1 MTGDLVDILEKLV
14 QAINND
20 YSFEEVELFIN
31 FEDKV
36 NKTVIAAAYS
46 WIYEKL
52 LREYYQKKE
61 LKSDPSKSVR
71 ILSEVEISAI
81 GLHNYDYILHFYNL
95 GLINNNEFDMIID
108 QIKLFPEESRS
119 IENLNMLILSVFLDL
134 DDISTPGSRYLL
146 YSSDTIN

>member
-1 MTGDLVDILEKLV
+1 MTGELVEILEKLV

-61 LKSDPSKSVR
+61 LKTNTSKSVR
-71 ILSEVEISAI
+71 ILSEEEISTI
-81 GLHNYDYILHFYNL
+81 GLHNYDYILHFYNI

>member
-1 MTGDLVDILEKLV
+1 MTEDLVEILEKIVL
-14 QAINND
+14 AINND

-31 FEDKV
+31 FEDKA

-52 LREYYQKKE
+52 LREYYQKKT
-61 LKSDPSKSVR
+61 LKENTSKSVR
-71 ILSEVEISAI
+71 IFSEEEISSI
-81 GLHNYDYILHFYNL
+81 GLHNYNYILHFYNI
-95 GLINNNEFDMIID
+95 GLINNNDMDMILD

-119 IENLNMLILSVFLDL
+119 IENLNILILSVFLDL

>member
-1 MTGDLVDILEKLV
+1 MTGELVEILEKLV

-52 LREYYQKKE
+52 LREYYQKNE
-61 LKSDPSKSVR
+61 LKTNTSKSVR
-71 ILSEVEISAI
+71 ILSEEEISTI
-81 GLHNYDYILHFYNL
+81 GLHNYDYILHFYNI

>member
-1 MTGDLVDILEKLV
+1 MTGELVEILEKIV

-20 YSFEEVELFIN
+20 YSFEEVELYIN

-52 LREYYQKKE
+52 LREYYQRKE
-61 LKSDPSKSVR
+61 LKSDNGKSFR
-71 ILSEVEISAI
+71 ILTEEEISAI
-81 GLHNYDYILHFYNL
+81 GLQNYNYILHFYNI
-95 GLINNNEFDMIID
+95 GLINNNELDMIME

-119 IENLNMLILSVFLDL
+119 IENLNILILSVFLDL

>member
-1 MTGDLVDILEKLV
+1 MTGELVEILEKIV

-20 YSFEEVELFIN
+20 YSFEEVERYIN
-31 FEDKV
+31 FEDKT

-52 LREYYQKKE
+52 LREFYQKKE
-61 LKSDPSKSVR
+61 LKTNTSKSVR
-71 ILSEVEISAI
+71 ILSEDEISSI
-81 GLHNYDYILHFYNL
+81 GLQNYDYILHFYNI

-119 IENLNMLILSVFLDL
+119 VENLNMLILSVFLDL